1 MPLNVDVNQALV
13 LLGAKTLELAQIQA
27 QAENFAIE
35 FNKLKQENED
45 LKEELEK
52 WRTGINQFSRT
63 STPTS

>member
-1 MPLNVDVNQALV
+1 MPLNVDVNQALI

-27 QAENFAIE
+27 QAENFANE

-52 WRTGINQFSRT
+52 WRTGINQFSPT

>member
-1 MPLNVDVNQALV
+1 MPLNVDVNQALI

-35 FNKLKQENED
+35 YNKLKEENEQ

-52 WRTGINQFSRT
+52 WRTGINQFSPT
-63 STPTS
+63 STPKS